1 MFSPSMNEG
10 GPATATRSRRRQRPA
25 STESLAQ
32 QPKAKR
38 QRLPLTEQTFVNPD
52 ASAPTPETYEVKSDK
67 VATVDVRQDGI
78 ENQNPITPTP
88 RKELSVRAKKPK
100 GGDRP
105 TKGDGSV
112 VLTTNN
118 AYTVSKLPA
127 LPDRIRADA
136 SGKSFRNSASFPVP
150 NNRKAQQH
158 GDIFSNGYALSLNHT
173 HAIVW
178 PYTTPTQSPETFT
191 FTLPYP
197 SKHASEPL
205 PLGCLVSPSASSTEP
220 GLVVVMPASGKIAY
234 WESISSAA
242 TLDFIR
248 QQRNG
253 VEGSISGM
261 YSGEKVI
268 QITNAESAGF
278 VLAFSS
284 GRLAYMSVRDGHGRP
299 TISVQFLRTT
309 LGTTSGGLFGSIRH
323 ALSHTAGRG
332 DIAAVRAERT
342 SRVGERNVVAATLK
356 GKLHAWRIHR
366 GGHHDTIVE
375 ADMQEEI
382 LEAIQTVDPSSTDF
396 NPETFEVV
404 DLAFVPKGLEAKY
417 RNMSRLSDAMASDDV
432 NLQHLLL
439 LVSLTKKRESHY
451 SLVEAILSP
460 TSAQV
465 GMVRPIS
472 SYRARFSPSNP
483 VQSVRPRL
491 YLPRPALVAFV
502 VFDKAVVIASI
513 GVPPESPDAQLQ
525 EDNHIIPPTYED
537 VISLSDNNESEILG
551 SGFEEPQS
559 PTNHDEVRS
568 QRQKT
573 KNPAVVLMVRGTGIV
588 RLTTSDIDRFGS
600 DRPPTVTPKSK
611 LEQAVFFGNKQDTPL
626 VFDGRKGVQ
635 FSDKEVGEAALQL
648 SLEILSSSTPHIS
661 TVPASLEDNL
671 ANRVLALERLMLH
684 LKTTK
689 VQLDRPTRWAL
700 LSHAEKMVVASI
712 VWKRHELFT
721 NERPANDKKDLIAE
735 IVEFIHQ
742 DEKTN
747 PNRSI
752 GEVDRVR
759 HWFIHDVGRFEI
771 FIAWAYEVIKYMYK
785 DHIMDDVRITRLI
798 YEAQQVNLVALITA
812 LEYRQ
817 RKLAFYGLE
826 DEEMEFGIVRENYE
840 GLSEPW
846 TGSHWISNN
855 LKRLLELSHT
865 WLDQYYPPKEKSK
878 DKSKQPD
885 PALLEK
891 INSEVANL
899 TDYYLISLL
908 EASRWN
914 AVQQTEK
921 AQKWAEH
928 LAKTYDSDRND
939 KVLALLRLGKWDE
952 SISIAEKHRSWK
964 ALALAMVEQ
973 INTLRNEATLSRSPA
988 DVRDLSKKAEVREKQ
1003 IGEYFDKYGEAF
1015 AFPTY
1020 DILLDNSGVQTV
1032 LDFPHDKHG
1041 FRTKFLRQKPELAK
1055 ISWINDIEEE
1065 HDIDHAAETL
1075 LDLGLTREQQVW
1087 NKKIE
1092 LSLGKLALMAE
1103 SEETPAS
1110 GLFNFKRDNSDNKGT
1125 SGQEEKLGAID
1136 NQLSLIR
1143 IQDQLYGQV
1152 FPSIQTAVDESAEL
1166 QLAMQTH
1173 CVHLPKRQK
1182 ALIQLFENS
1191 MKRLLKHEALDV
1203 MSLIDLLTLITLP
1216 VETAAD
1222 ILDPFYLALEA
1233 ASFGL
1238 QGEELKTAKRLIW
1251 RRCFIRDDW
1260 SKLNDTQ
1267 LKDDSVVE
1275 EKLANTS
1282 LYSALVCCY
1291 HQQTVNDPFQPFR
1304 PSDALG
1310 AYTTD
1315 LDARFTNMEK
1325 SYRDKLLDAMK
1336 WEDSL
1341 LRKYVDKARLE
1352 EWTRTTAEAAEALVA
1367 ETADERTRAT
1377 TAPVEETPEQHTNGK
1392 TNGFH

>member
-1 MFSPSMNEG
+1 MNEG

-25 STESLAQ
+25 SNESLAQ

-38 QRLPLTEQTFVNPD
+38 QRVPLTEQTFVNPEV
-52 ASAPTPETYEVKSDK
+52 SAPTGPEMYEVKSDK
-67 VATVDVRQDGI
+67 VAALDVRQDGI
-78 ENQNPITPTP
+78 ENHNPITPTP

-136 SGKSFRNSASFPVP
+136 S
-150 NNRKAQQH
+150 AQQH
-158 GDIFSNGYALSLNHT
+158 GDIFSNRYALSLSHT

-178 PYTTPTQSPETFT
+178 PYTDSSQSPETFT

-197 SKHASEPL
+197 SKHSSEPL

-220 GLVVVMPASGKIAY
+220 GLVVVMPVSGKIAY
-234 WESISSAA
+234 WESITSAA

-248 QQRNG
+248 QQRHG

-261 YSGEKVI
+261 FSGEKVI

-299 TISVQFLRTT
+299 TISVQYLRTS
-309 LGTTSGGLFGSIRH
+309 LGSTTGGIFGSIRH
-323 ALSHTAGRG
+323 ALTQTSGRG

-356 GKLHAWRIHR
+356 GRLHAWKIHR
-366 GGHHDTIVE
+366 GGHHETIVE

-382 LEAIQTVDPSSTDF
+382 VEAIREVDPSATDF
-396 NPETFEVV
+396 HPETFEVV
-404 DLAFVPKGLEAKY
+404 DFAFVPKGLEAKY
-417 RNMSRLSDAMASDDV
+417 RDMSRLSDAMASDDV

-439 LVSLTKKRESHY
+439 LVSLTKKKESHY
-451 SLVEAILSP
+451 SLVEVILSP
-460 TSAQV
+460 ASAQV

-472 SYRARFSPSNP
+472 SYKTRFSPANP
-483 VQSVRPRL
+483 VQSTRPRL
-491 YLPRPALVAFV
+491 HLPRPALVAFL
-502 VFDKAVVIASI
+502 VFDKAVVLASI
-513 GVPPESPDAQLQ
+513 GVPPDSPDAQLQ

-537 VISLSDNNESEILG
+537 VINFSDNNQSEILG

-559 PTNHDEVRS
+559 ANSGHEESRS
-568 QRQKT
+568 RQKT

-588 RLTTSDIDRFGS
+588 RLTTTDIDRFGS
-600 DRPPTVTPKSK
+600 DKPPKVTPKSK

-626 VFDGRKGVQ
+626 IFDVRKGVQ
-635 FSDKEVGEAALQL
+635 FSDQEMAEAALQL
-648 SLEILSSSTPHIS
+648 SQEIMSSSTSHIS
-661 TVPASLEDNL
+661 SLPASLEDNL
-671 ANRVLALERLMLH
+671 STRCLALERLMLH

-689 VQLDRPTRWAL
+689 VNLDRRTRWLL
-700 LSHAEKMVVASI
+700 LSHAEKMMVSTVL
-712 VWKRHELFT
+712 WKRHEAFT

-747 PNRSI
+747 PNRSA

-759 HWFIHDVGRFEI
+759 HWFVHDVGRLEI
-771 FIAWAYEVIKYMYK
+771 FIAWAYEVIKYIYK
-785 DHIMDDVRITRLI
+785 DHIMDDVHITRLM
-798 YEAQQVNLVALITA
+798 YEAQQVNLVALMTA

-817 RKLAFYGLE
+817 KKLAFYGLE
-826 DEEMEFGIVRENYE
+826 DEELDFGI
-840 GLSEPW
+840 
-846 TGSHWISNN
+846 
-855 LKRLLELSHT
+855 
-865 WLDQYYPPKEKSK
+865 EKTK

-885 PALLEK
+885 PVLLEK
-891 INSEVANL
+891 INSEIANL
-899 TDYYLISLL
+899 TDLYLVSLL

-914 AVQQTEK
+914 AAQQDVK
-921 AQKWAEH
+921 AQKWSDH
-928 LAKTYDSDRND
+928 LAKLYDADRND

-952 SISIAEKHRSWK
+952 SITIAEKHRCWK
-964 ALALAMVEQ
+964 ALALAMIEQ
-973 INTLRNEATLSRSPA
+973 INSLRSEATVSRSQA
-988 DVRDLSKKAEVREKQ
+988 DARELTKKAEAKEKR

-1020 DILLDNSGVQTV
+1020 DILLDNAGVQAV
-1032 LDFPHDKHG
+1032 LDFQYDNHG

-1055 ISWINDIEEE
+1055 ISWINDIQGE
-1065 HDIDHAAETL
+1065 DDMDHAAETL

-1103 SEETPAS
+1103 SQKPPPS
-1110 GLFNFKRDNSDNKGT
+1110 DLFGFKRAKTDA
-1125 SGQEEKLGAID
+1125 EEVSEDKIEAID
-1136 NQLSLIR
+1136 NQLGLIR
-1143 IQDQLYGQV
+1143 IQDELYAQI

-1166 QLAMQTH
+1166 QLAMENH
-1173 CVHLPKRQK
+1173 CVHLPKKQK

-1191 MKRLLKHEALDV
+1191 LRRLLRHEALDV
-1203 MSLIDLLTLITLP
+1203 MSLIDLLTLISLSP
-1216 VETAAD
+1216 ETAAD
-1222 ILDPFYLALEA
+1222 IADPFYLALVA
-1233 ASFGL
+1233 ASYAL
-1238 QGEELKTAKRLIW
+1238 QGEELKMAKRLIW

-1260 SKLNDTQ
+1260 TKLNDTQ

-1275 EKLANTS
+1275 EKLARTT
-1282 LYSALVCCY
+1282 LFSAFISCY
-1291 HQQTVNDPFQPFR
+1291 QYRRLLQIPVYTCSFTDSKTETLDDPFQPTR

-1310 AYTTD
+1310 AYVED
-1315 LDARFTNMEK
+1315 LDSRFASMEK

-1336 WEDSL
+1336 WEDSV
-1341 LRKYVDKARLE
+1341 LRKYIDKARLE
-1352 EWTRTTAEAAEALVA
+1352 EWTRTTAETAEATVA
-1367 ETADERTRAT
+1367 QSVDEATRAAT
-1377 TAPVEETPEQHTNGK
+1377 EEASDEHTNGK
-1392 TNGFH
+1392 ANGVH

>member
-25 STESLAQ
+25 SNESLAQ

-38 QRLPLTEQTFVNPD
+38 QRVPLTEQTFVNPEV
-52 ASAPTPETYEVKSDK
+52 SAPTGPEMYEVKSDK
-67 VATVDVRQDGI
+67 VAALDVRQDGI
-78 ENQNPITPTP
+78 ENHNPITPTP

-136 SGKSFRNSASFPVP
+136 S
-150 NNRKAQQH
+150 AQQH
-158 GDIFSNGYALSLNHT
+158 GDIFSNRYALSLSHT

-178 PYTTPTQSPETFT
+178 PYTDSSQSPETFT

-197 SKHASEPL
+197 SKHSSEPL

-220 GLVVVMPASGKIAY
+220 GLVVVMPVSGKIAY
-234 WESISSAA
+234 WESITSAA

-248 QQRNG
+248 QQRHG

-261 YSGEKVI
+261 FSGEKVI

-299 TISVQFLRTT
+299 TISVQYLRTS
-309 LGTTSGGLFGSIRH
+309 LGSTTGGIFGSIRH
-323 ALSHTAGRG
+323 ALTQTSGRG

-356 GKLHAWRIHR
+356 GRLHAWKIHR
-366 GGHHDTIVE
+366 GGHHETIVE

-382 LEAIQTVDPSSTDF
+382 VEAIREVDPSATDF
-396 NPETFEVV
+396 HPETFEVV
-404 DLAFVPKGLEAKY
+404 DFAFVPKGLEAKY
-417 RNMSRLSDAMASDDV
+417 RDMSRLSDAMASDDV

-439 LVSLTKKRESHY
+439 LVSLTKKKESHY
-451 SLVEAILSP
+451 SLVEVILSP
-460 TSAQV
+460 ASAQV

-472 SYRARFSPSNP
+472 SYKTRFSPANP
-483 VQSVRPRL
+483 VQSTRPRL
-491 YLPRPALVAFV
+491 HLPRPALVAFL
-502 VFDKAVVIASI
+502 VFDKAVVLASI
-513 GVPPESPDAQLQ
+513 GVPPDSPDAQLQ

-537 VISLSDNNESEILG
+537 VINFSDNNQSEILG

-559 PTNHDEVRS
+559 ANSGHEESRS
-568 QRQKT
+568 RQKT

-588 RLTTSDIDRFGS
+588 RLTTTDIDRFGS
-600 DRPPTVTPKSK
+600 DKPPKVTPKSK

-626 VFDGRKGVQ
+626 IFDVRKGVQ
-635 FSDKEVGEAALQL
+635 FSDQEMAEAALQL
-648 SLEILSSSTPHIS
+648 SQEIMSSSTSHIS
-661 TVPASLEDNL
+661 SLPASLEDNL
-671 ANRVLALERLMLH
+671 STRCLALERLMLH

-689 VQLDRPTRWAL
+689 VNLDRRTRWLL
-700 LSHAEKMVVASI
+700 LSHAEKMMVSTVI
-712 VWKRHELFT
+712 WKRHEAFT

-747 PNRSI
+747 PNRSA

-759 HWFIHDVGRFEI
+759 HWFVHDVGRLEI
-771 FIAWAYEVIKYMYK
+771 FIAWAYEVIKYIYK
-785 DHIMDDVRITRLI
+785 DHIMDDVHITRLM
-798 YEAQQVNLVALITA
+798 YEAQQVNLVALMTA

-817 RKLAFYGLE
+817 KKLAFYGLE
-826 DEEMEFGIVRENYE
+826 DEELDFGIVRENYE
-840 GLSEPW
+840 NLPEPW
-846 TGSHWISNN
+846 TGCHYIGNN
-855 LKRLLELSHT
+855 LKRLLELCHT
-865 WLDQYYPPKEKSK
+865 WLDQYYPPKEKTK

-885 PALLEK
+885 PVLLEK
-891 INSEVANL
+891 INSEIANL
-899 TDYYLISLL
+899 TDLYLVSLL

-914 AVQQTEK
+914 AAQQDVK
-921 AQKWAEH
+921 AQKWSDH
-928 LAKTYDSDRND
+928 LAKLYDADRND

-952 SISIAEKHRSWK
+952 SITIAEKHRCWK
-964 ALALAMVEQ
+964 ALALAMIEQ
-973 INTLRNEATLSRSPA
+973 INSLRSEATVSRSQA
-988 DVRDLSKKAEVREKQ
+988 DARELTKKAEAKEKR

-1020 DILLDNSGVQTV
+1020 DILLDNAGVQAV
-1032 LDFPHDKHG
+1032 LDFQYDNHG

-1055 ISWINDIEEE
+1055 ISWINDIQGE
-1065 HDIDHAAETL
+1065 DDMDHAAETL

-1103 SEETPAS
+1103 SQKPPPS
-1110 GLFNFKRDNSDNKGT
+1110 DLFGFKRAKTDA
-1125 SGQEEKLGAID
+1125 EEVSEDKIEAID
-1136 NQLSLIR
+1136 NQLGLIR
-1143 IQDQLYGQV
+1143 IQDELYAQI

-1166 QLAMQTH
+1166 QLAMENH
-1173 CVHLPKRQK
+1173 CVHLPKKQK

-1191 MKRLLKHEALDV
+1191 LRRLLRHEALDV
-1203 MSLIDLLTLITLP
+1203 MSLIDLLTLISLSP
-1216 VETAAD
+1216 ETAAD
-1222 ILDPFYLALEA
+1222 IADPFYLALVA
-1233 ASFGL
+1233 ASYAL
-1238 QGEELKTAKRLIW
+1238 QGEELKMAKRLIW

-1260 SKLNDTQ
+1260 TKLNDTQ

-1275 EKLANTS
+1275 EKLARTT
-1282 LYSALVCCY
+1282 LFSAFISCY
-1291 HQQTVNDPFQPFR
+1291 QYRRLLQIPVYTCSFTDSKTETLDDPFQPTR

-1310 AYTTD
+1310 AYVED
-1315 LDARFTNMEK
+1315 LDSRFASMEK

-1336 WEDSL
+1336 WEDSV
-1341 LRKYVDKARLE
+1341 LRKYIDKARLE
-1352 EWTRTTAEAAEALVA
+1352 EWTRTTAETAEATVA
-1367 ETADERTRAT
+1367 QSVDEATRAAT
-1377 TAPVEETPEQHTNGK
+1377 EEASDEHTNGK
-1392 TNGFH
+1392 ANGVH